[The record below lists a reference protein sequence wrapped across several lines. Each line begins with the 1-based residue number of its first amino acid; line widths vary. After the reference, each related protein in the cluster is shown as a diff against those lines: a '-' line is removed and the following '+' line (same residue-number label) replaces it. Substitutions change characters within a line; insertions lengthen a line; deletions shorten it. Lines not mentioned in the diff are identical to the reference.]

1 MSRIVIVILIYHQH
15 KSIHLVEHFIVV
27 LDGSRIRR
35 CVYMS
40 GDGYEVVHLCVC
52 LFV

>member
-1 MSRIVIVILIYHQH
+1 MSRIVIVPYHQH
-15 KSIHLVEHFIVV
+15 KRIHLVEHFIVI

-40 GDGYEVVHLCVC
+40 GDAYEVVHLFVC